1 MKKIFISKKNM
12 LHILDRSCDEIEKE
26 IDSVSKNLYAGKT
39 FTKEELLSMNC
50 KLNDTCEGINEVAD
64 TVEYMS
70 KTGNQT
76 YKTFKLGFKIGTVLN
91 IILFLLGSPFF
102 AIFLELIEY
111 RLLISADYAH
121 QETNDYI
128 LAISSRGTKLVRR
141 IENYQNTINIKIKKS
156 LEVKDELD
164 QDEEKNAKFD
174 AALTLTD
181 YLLRG
186 YELEGGDPEILD
198 LVKEILIE
206 GGAEGE
212 TLGELIISMRAK
224 LKSLEGGKTL
234 SKE

>member
-1 MKKIFISKKNM
+1 M

-26 IDSVSKNLYAGKT
+26 IDSVSENLYAGKT

-111 RLLISADYAH
+111 RLLIGADYAH
-121 QETNDYI
+121 QETNDYV
-128 LAISSRGTKLVRR
+128 LAISSRGTKLV
-141 IENYQNTINIKIKKS
+141 
-156 LEVKDELD
+156 
-164 QDEEKNAKFD
+164 FD
-174 AALTLTD
+174 S
-181 YLLRG
+181 
-186 YELEGGDPEILD
+186 PN
-198 LVKEILIE
+198 
-206 GGAEGE
+206 
-212 TLGELIISMRAK
+212 
-224 LKSLEGGKTL
+224 
-234 SKE
+234 

>member
-1 MKKIFISKKNM
+1 
-12 LHILDRSCDEIEKE
+12 
-26 IDSVSKNLYAGKT
+26 
-39 FTKEELLSMNC
+39 MNC
-50 KLNDTCEGINEVAD
+50 KLNDTCEGINGVAD

-76 YKTFKLGFKIGTVLN
+76 YKIFKLGFKIGTVLN

-111 RLLISADYAH
+111 RLLIGADYAH
-121 QETNDYI
+121 QETNDYV

-156 LEVKDELD
+156 LEVKEQLD

-174 AALTLTD
+174 AALTLTG

-186 YELEGGDPEILD
+186 HELEGGNPELLD

>member
-1 MKKIFISKKNM
+1 
-12 LHILDRSCDEIEKE
+12 
-26 IDSVSKNLYAGKT
+26 
-39 FTKEELLSMNC
+39 
-50 KLNDTCEGINEVAD
+50 
-64 TVEYMS
+64 MS
-70 KTGNQT
+70 KTGNRT
-76 YKTFKLGFKIGTVLN
+76 YKTLKLGFKIGIVLN

-111 RLLISADYAH
+111 RLLIGADYAH

-128 LAISSRGTKLVRR
+128 LAISNRGTKLVRR

-156 LEVKDELD
+156 LEVKEELD

-186 YELEGGDPEILD
+186 YELEGVDPEILD

>member
-26 IDSVSKNLYAGKT
+26 IDSVSGNLYAGKKLLQ
-39 FTKEELLSMNC
+39 KEELLSMNC

-76 YKTFKLGFKIGTVLN
+76 YKTLKLGFKIGIVLN

-111 RLLISADYAH
+111 RLLIGADYAH

-128 LAISSRGTKLVRR
+128 LAISSRGTK
-141 IENYQNTINIKIKKS
+141 TS
-156 LEVKDELD
+156 
-164 QDEEKNAKFD
+164 
-174 AALTLTD
+174 
-181 YLLRG
+181 
-186 YELEGGDPEILD
+186 
-198 LVKEILIE
+198 
-206 GGAEGE
+206 
-212 TLGELIISMRAK
+212 
-224 LKSLEGGKTL
+224 
-234 SKE
+234 

>member
-1 MKKIFISKKNM
+1 MIERYSRKVMRQIWTDENKFNAYLKVEILSCRAWSELGIIPKDDVDKI
-12 LHILDRSCDEIEKE
+12 
-26 IDSVSKNLYAGKT
+26 
-39 FTKEELLSMNC
+39 
-50 KLNDTCEGINEVAD
+50 
-64 TVEYMS
+64 
-70 KTGNQT
+70 
-76 YKTFKLGFKIGTVLN
+76 
-91 IILFLLGSPFF
+91 
-102 AIFLELIEY
+102 
-111 RLLISADYAH
+111 
-121 QETNDYI
+121 
-128 LAISSRGTKLVRR
+128 
-141 IENYQNTINIKIKKS
+141 
-156 LEVKDELD
+156 
-164 QDEEKNAKFD
+164 EKNAKFD